1 MVTNV
6 EVANYWVIALYLM
19 RSISY
24 LLNCIVAPDLCLP
37 CVEVR
42 IFPFDQ

>member
-6 EVANYWVIALYLM
+6 EVANYWVFALYLM
-19 RSISY
+19 RSII
-24 LLNCIVAPDLCLP
+24 CIVAPGLCLP
-37 CVEVR
+37 CVEVK